1 MHAADAGYHQD
12 CKTFFRSKY
21 VKLLASK
28 ASETLEV
35 DTGLESVKKPS
46 WITRKKCG
54 VELIFTVCT
63 ERAVVLNAAE
73 EL

>member
-1 MHAADAGYHQD
+1 MHAAYAGHHQG
-12 CKTFFRSKY
+12 CKTFFHSKY
-21 VKLLASK
+21 VKLPASK

-54 VELIFTVCT
+54 VELIFTACT